1 MFFSRETDFPLLLEI
16 STVPVV
22 FVSRMTDAVSA
33 ARAGEARLVR
43 RTRARARAK
52 RCFFV
57 MACASFRS
65 CSRQNFTVIIAESRA
80 EGNRNIRGKGAAS
93 VPDKTR
99 LARPAALWYTH

>member
-43 RTRARARAK
+43 RTRA
-52 RCFFV
+52 
-57 MACASFRS
+57 
-65 CSRQNFTVIIAESRA
+65 SRRDRIFMYRFILHI
-80 EGNRNIRGKGAAS
+80 
-93 VPDKTR
+93 
-99 LARPAALWYTH
+99 LLLW

>member
-43 RTRARARAK
+43 RTRA
-52 RCFFV
+52 
-57 MACASFRS
+57 SS
-65 CSRQNFTVIIAESRA
+65 
-80 EGNRNIRGKGAAS
+80 RGKS
-93 VPDKTR
+93 LRFIVR
-99 LARPAALWYTH
+99 LSFGKG